1 MWSTTS
7 QTSRVFG
14 WTDRLERWN
23 TGSYPLEVRTV
34 LDNLGSGR
42 SFPSS
47 HFFTYMNE
55 EQDALKWFIFECIAS
70 SWQWAS
76 APRLTYIKDAVDLIE
91 NLDTTFPVFPGSP
104 LQNQTVRGFLTRN
117 LDEEQLSF
125 IEMMPPLVYSV
136 MRAPVTAPALA
147 PLTRVSAS
155 RNPPA
160 TVYGVIRFH
169 ILRDAKN
176 SSHDDIVTIR
186 KESEETYSYTY
197 TDKTSVAADKTWRH
211 SGLSMSQVMGLLK
224 NMFNLLNID
233 AEPYHGVQVLLPTSP
248 SVMLRPKD
256 LTSCIRDILYDSV
269 ENVMNSW
276 PVAV

>member
-1 MWSTTS
+1 MWSATS

-14 WTDRLERWN
+14 WTDKLERWN
-23 TGSYPLEVRTV
+23 SGSYPAEIRTV

-70 SWQWAS
+70 SWQWQS
-76 APRLTYIKDAVDLIE
+76 APRLSYIRDAVDLIE

-125 IEMMPPLVYSV
+125 VEMMPPLVYTV
-136 MRAPVTAPALA
+136 RPASS
-147 PLTRVSAS
+147 SAS
-155 RNPPA
+155 AADTAR
-160 TVYGVIRFH
+160 YGVIRFH
-169 ILRDAKN
+169 VLRDAN
-176 SSHDDIVTIR
+176 NTSRDDIVTIR

-211 SGLSMSQVMGLLK
+211 SGLNASQVMGLLS

-233 AEPYHGVQVLLPTSP
+233 AEPYYGLQVLLPTSP
-248 SVMLRPKD
+248 SVMLRAKD
-256 LTSCIRDILYDSV
+256 LTSSTRDMLYDSV
-269 ENVMNSW
+269 ENVMDSW